1 MTEIIQVNRSHLEKI
16 QKFLTNKIIHL
27 AHESDE
33 EVEVLLNRLF
43 PPPSKSKLRQ
53 ILIEIHQRWN
63 QGILTSLNDY
73 LNLDENI
80 YCPSEVKTG
89 EMIKPHIFK
98 RAQELWTNKLLN
110 HEYSERL
117 GNLQKDILVCGSYEN
132 LLRARAEEKKK
143 EEQAA
148 HARRQEQKLIEEA
161 KRHQEE
167 QRKLQEIATAMEKEK
182 IAKEREKYIIH
193 KLIDLF
199 PEHWST
205 QLPTII
211 SMLKCDDIDQ
221 DILDKAKLIVIQNWF
236 AERNLGKPSH
246 EQAQVIANTQ
256 NSLRV
261 IARAGSGKTRT
272 IAQKIIFLIHF
283 LNYKPN
289 QILALAFNRKAKEE
303 LERRIRKY
311 EKEANLPYR
320 GNHKVLTFD
329 SLAYNITS
337 PKEEILFDSS
347 QKKLVKQIVLDAID
361 NDEGLREKVEELM
374 INSFKSDW
382 DKVLKIDSISSSA
395 DLERLRSFLTEET
408 LDGKQVKS
416 RPEKRISD
424 FLFEYNIPYRYEM
437 PFTVDD
443 GNIIRPDFYIPSH
456 KIVIEY
462 YGLRGDADYE
472 RSLVYKQ
479 EYWKQRSDITLIEI
493 NPGEICKRGVDYDKS
508 RNTDYE
514 FLIDLL
520 AVKTAHFIDPGPIEA
535 QQLSDED
542 VIAKLRDRIRLQ
554 FSDLVMNA
562 ISRAGQM
569 NCSDIQLVKDID
581 TYPASTEE
589 ERSFLD
595 LLPQFISMY
604 KDRLYNN
611 NQIDFNEVKRRAIT
625 KINNGTTCLSW
636 DQGSNGIDLKEVKI
650 CFVDEFQ
657 DFSELFR
664 GLLLS
669 ILNISS
675 DCLVNAVGDD
685 WQMINRFAGSKPE
698 LFEQFDQDYPKPKTI
713 YLQTNYRSAGGI
725 VDFCNQIMAT
735 NGENGKPARACQE
748 KLDQPFKIARLER
761 DLLEQTPREDHFF
774 KGDATLSAL
783 FRLYKPITES
793 YTKASA
799 EEEERICFAISRTNN
814 PPIQVDGSGLGLRA
828 SNNRELINEYIRKW
842 TPESCSDLFEAI
854 TVHSSKGLEADVV
867 IVLQPKQFPTIH
879 QRSIF
884 LQFFGDTPENL
895 LQDELKLFYV
905 ACSRAKHKIYFL
917 PERDFMMSLYLEQA
931 TASVE
936 RITWNEY
943 PCRLSSPKEL
953 FKISIQNG
961 DQDSSALYNSTDVLK
976 AHGFDTFSRP
986 NQIATRSQVVR
997 KSRQETLLFLLTVV
1011 MACSESDLKFFM
1023 TDGLNNE
1030 VFVLPGPKS
1039 VEQAIAECGESE

>member
-1 MTEIIQVNRSHLEKI
+1 MNSKKFVLKTNALDFINGFIDDKINLKKPQSNNHFFIEARKIFNLSDPLGKGILQIHEDWNNGRFINFKAYLYLDETIYTDAPIPIKPNIFQNAEFAFEAKLKDKKYYQEFKHYQSELSNSGGYESILVKQSEEAREKRRAWIEEQEAVKKRAAEAKIKAKKIRIQAIKEQEKQRQQQISEQQRISALMHEKLPSHWGEDLA
-16 QKFLTNKIIHL
+16 FFNNLTQSNL
-27 AHESDE
+27 TESDLLDFKISI
-33 EVEVLLNRLF
+33 VEKWF
-43 PPPSKSKLRQ
+43 KTKKIGTPSR
-53 ILIEIHQRWN
+53 
-63 QGILTSLNDY
+63 
-73 LNLDENI
+73 
-80 YCPSEVKTG
+80 
-89 EMIKPHIFK
+89 
-98 RAQELWTNKLLN
+98 
-110 HEYSERL
+110 
-117 GNLQKDILVCGSYEN
+117 
-132 LLRARAEEKKK
+132 
-143 EEQAA
+143 EQA
-148 HARRQEQKLIEEA
+148 LV
-161 KRHQEE
+161 
-167 QRKLQEIATAMEKEK
+167 
-182 IAKEREKYIIH
+182 II
-193 KLIDLF
+193 
-199 PEHWST
+199 
-205 QLPTII
+205 
-211 SMLKCDDIDQ
+211 
-221 DILDKAKLIVIQNWF
+221 
-236 AERNLGKPSH
+236 
-246 EQAQVIANTQ
+246 NTS

-272 IAQKIIFLIHF
+272 IAQKILFLVHF
-283 LNYKPN
+283 LQYKPCE
-289 QILALAFNRKAKEE
+289 ILALAFNKNAKKE
-303 LERRIRKY
+303 LEQRVSKY
-311 EKEANLPYR
+311 EKDANLPSR
-320 GNHKVLTFD
+320 GPYKILTFD
-329 SLAYNITS
+329 SLAYNIAR

-347 QKKLVKQIVLDAID
+347 QKKLIKQIVLNAID
-361 NDEGLREKVEELM
+361 NEEGLRDKVEELM

-382 DKVLKIDSISSSA
+382 DKILKIDSVSSGA

-408 LDGKQVKS
+408 LVGKQVKS

-424 FLFEYNIPYRYEM
+424 FLFEHDIPYRYEM

-462 YGLRGDADYE
+462 YGLRGDEDYE
-472 RSLVYKQ
+472 RSLAYKQ

-493 NPGEICKRGVDYDKS
+493 NPGEICKRGVDCDQS
-508 RNTDYE
+508 RKTDYE

-520 AVKTAHFIDPGPIEA
+520 AAKTAHFIDPGPIKA

-542 VIAKLRDRIRLQ
+542 VIAKVRDRIKLQ

-569 NCSDIQLVKDID
+569 HCSDIELMKEIE

-604 KDRLYNN
+604 KDRLHNN
-611 NQIDFNEVKRRAIT
+611 NQIDFNEVKRRAIA
-625 KINNGTTCLSW
+625 KINNRTTCLSW
-636 DQGSNGIDLKEVKI
+636 DQGGNGIDLKEVKI

-669 ILNISS
+669 ILNVSPE
-675 DCLVNAVGDD
+675 CLVNAVGDD

-698 LFEQFDQDYPKPKTI
+698 LFEQFDRDYPNPRTI

-735 NGENGKPARACQE
+735 NGEKGKPALACQE
-748 KLDQPFKIARLER
+748 KLDQPFKIASLER
-761 DLLEQTPREDHFF
+761 DLIEQTPREDYFF

-783 FRLYKPITES
+783 FRLFKPITET
-793 YTKASA
+793 YKKASSGN
-799 EEEERICFAISRTNN
+799 EEKICFAISRTNN
-814 PPIQVDGSGLGLRA
+814 PPIQADGLHLGLRA
-828 SNNRELINEYIRKW
+828 SNNRELVNEHVRKL
-842 TPESCSDLFEAI
+842 TPESCSSLFEAI
-854 TVHSSKGLEADVV
+854 TVHSSKGLEADVI

-905 ACSRAKHKIYFL
+905 ACSRAKHQIYFL

-936 RITWNEY
+936 KITWNEY
-943 PCRLSSPKEL
+943 PCRLRSPKEL
-953 FKISIQNG
+953 FKISIQSGN
-961 DQDSSALYNSTDVLK
+961 QDSSALYNSTDVLK
-976 AHGFDTFSRP
+976 AHGFDTFTRP

-997 KSRQETLLFLLTVV
+997 KTRKETLLFLLAVV
-1011 MACSESDLKFFM
+1011 RACSGSDLKFFI

-1039 VEQAIAECGESE
+1039 IEQAIAECGEPE